1 MFIYT
6 AKLEKSKLILIGL
19 LLAALLALV
28 VLVAANSSV
37 HDEDG
42 SPVMETATQ
51 NTAAETNEDRITFLG
66 ILWLGGGS
74 DTGGNPGG

>member
-6 AKLEKSKLILIGL
+6 AKLEKSKIILIGL
-19 LLAALLALV
+19 FLAALLALV

-51 NTAAETNEDRITFLG
+51 PTAAETNEDRITFLA
-66 ILWLGGGS
+66 S
-74 DTGGNPGG
+74 